1 MKQGL
6 TYRLWL
12 LVIAALL
19 GVSLSIPSFFQTE
32 SGPKVTLG
40 LDLQGG
46 LNLLLGVRT
55 DEALKA
61 RTSSLASTITYE
73 ANDKKLL
80 IDSVKI
86 EDKSLKFELFD
97 PKQKGELN
105 AMLAKFSGL
114 EIIENGNFYTLRFTP
129 EEITQIQED
138 AINQA
143 INTIRNRL
151 NIFGLSETSVTRQGR
166 QNILV
171 EVPGKSTPE
180 EEERLRNLISKPAH
194 LQFMAVDEERNA
206 RVELMSDAEAESYGD
221 VILPFAQSEQEM
233 RLNLPVRKILLKKV
247 PVLDGASVTN
257 ALPNKDQNNRYVVSF
272 NLDSDGARKF
282 GNFTGANIGNHLAIV
297 LDEKVYSAPTIQAR
311 LTDSGQITG
320 DFDKN
325 SAADL
330 ATILKSGALPASM
343 EILEKRSVG
352 PSLGEDSIRASLVAL
367 MSGFLLVVVFMV
379 LYYNFAGIIAVG
391 ALLVNIVL
399 IVAVMALFGAT
410 LTLPGMAGIV
420 LTVGMAVDA
429 NIIINERIREF
440 LRAGNS
446 IAKAIELGY
455 ANASRAIFDS
465 NATTLLVAVLLYA
478 NGTGAI
484 KGFAITMSLGILAS
498 VLTAIIGTQGIYQA
512 LLPKIGKTRH
522 LWFWFGIKA
531 DSHTPTNTQS
541 EQNGAK

>member
-1 MKQGL
+1 MKQGI

-12 LVIAALL
+12 LFIAAIL
-19 GVSLSIPSFFQTE
+19 GITLALPSIFQTE
-32 SGPKVTLG
+32 SGPKITLG

-46 LNLLLGVRT
+46 LNLLLGVRVE
-55 DEALKA
+55 EALQA
-61 RTSSLASTITYE
+61 RISSLASSINYE
-73 ANDKKLL
+73 AHHRKLL
-80 IDSVKI
+80 VDSVKI
-86 EDKSLKFELFD
+86 AQNSVYFELFD
-97 PKQKGELN
+97 PQQSNEVKK
-105 AMLAKFSGL
+105 MLAKFNNIVITQQDNVYSL
-114 EIIENGNFYTLRFTP
+114 SFTP
-129 EEITQIQED
+129 EEIIQIQED

-171 EVPGKSTPE
+171 EVPGKNTPE

-194 LQFMAVDEERNA
+194 LQFMAVDEERNG
-206 RVELMSDAEAESYGD
+206 RVAFMSDDEANSYND
-221 VILPFAQSEQEM
+221 IILPFAQSEQEKAIGVPEKK
-233 RLNLPVRKILLKKV
+233 LLLKKI

-257 ALPNKDQNNRYVVSF
+257 AMPTKDQNNRYVVSF

-297 LDEKVYSAPTIQAR
+297 LDNKVYSAPRIQAR

-320 DFDKN
+320 DFDRH

-330 ATILKSGALPASM
+330 AVILKSGALPASM

-352 PSLGEDSIRASLVAL
+352 PSLGEDSIQASMVAL
-367 MSGFLLVVVFMV
+367 LSGFLLVLAFMV
-379 LYYNFAGIIAVG
+379 FYYNFAGVIAVC
-391 ALLVNIVL
+391 ALLINITL
-399 IVAVMALFGAT
+399 IIAVMALFKAT

-446 IAKAIELGY
+446 IAKSIELGY

-465 NATTLLVAVLLYA
+465 NATTLLVAILLYA

-484 KGFAITMSLGILAS
+484 KGFAITMSLGIIAS

-512 LLPKIGKTRH
+512 LLPKMGKTRR
-522 LWFWFGIKA
+522 LRFWFGLNPQTLESSSKITAYKG
-531 DSHTPTNTQS
+531 T
-541 EQNGAK
+541 K

>member
-1 MKQGL
+1 MKQGI

-12 LVIAALL
+12 LFIAAIL
-19 GVSLSIPSFFQTE
+19 GITLALPSIFQTE
-32 SGPKVTLG
+32 SGPKITLG

-46 LNLLLGVRT
+46 LNLLLGVRVE
-55 DEALKA
+55 EALQA
-61 RTSSLASTITYE
+61 RISSLASSINYE
-73 ANDKKLL
+73 AHHKKLL
-80 IDSVKI
+80 VDSVKI
-86 EDKSLKFELFD
+86 AQNSVYFELFD
-97 PKQKGELN
+97 PQQSNEVKK
-105 AMLAKFSGL
+105 MLAKFNNIVITQQDNVYSL
-114 EIIENGNFYTLRFTP
+114 SFTP
-129 EEITQIQED
+129 EEIIQIQED

-171 EVPGKSTPE
+171 EVPGKNTPE

-194 LQFMAVDEERNA
+194 LQFMAVDEERNG
-206 RVELMSDAEAESYGD
+206 RVAFMSDDEANSYND
-221 VILPFAQSEQEM
+221 IILPFAQSEQEKAM
-233 RLNLPVRKILLKKV
+233 GIPEKKLLLKKI

-257 ALPNKDQNNRYVVSF
+257 AMPTKDQNNRYVVSF

-297 LDEKVYSAPTIQAR
+297 LDNKVYSAPTIQAR

-320 DFDKN
+320 DFDRH

-330 ATILKSGALPASM
+330 AVILKSGALPASM

-352 PSLGEDSIRASLVAL
+352 PSLGEDSIQASMVAL
-367 MSGFLLVVVFMV
+367 LSGFLLVLAFMV
-379 LYYNFAGIIAVG
+379 FYYNFAGVIAVC
-391 ALLVNIVL
+391 ALLINITL
-399 IVAVMALFGAT
+399 IIAVMALFKAT

-446 IAKAIELGY
+446 IAKSIELGY

-465 NATTLLVAVLLYA
+465 NATTLLVAILLYA

-484 KGFAITMSLGILAS
+484 KGFAITMSLGIIAS

-512 LLPKIGKTRH
+512 LLPKMGKTRR
-522 LWFWFGIKA
+522 LRFWFGLNPQTLESSSKITAYK
-531 DSHTPTNTQS
+531 
-541 EQNGAK
+541 GAK

>member
-1 MKQGL
+1 MKQGI

-12 LVIAALL
+12 LFIAAIL
-19 GVSLSIPSFFQTE
+19 GITLALPSIFQTE
-32 SGPKVTLG
+32 SGPKITLG

-46 LNLLLGVRT
+46 LNLLLGVRVE
-55 DEALKA
+55 EALQA
-61 RTSSLASTITYE
+61 RISSLASSINYE
-73 ANDKKLL
+73 ANHKKLL

-86 EDKSLKFELFD
+86 TQNSIYFELFD
-97 PKQKGELN
+97 SRQSNEVQK
-105 AMLAKFSGL
+105 MLARFNNL
-114 EIIENGNFYTLRFTP
+114 VITQQGNIYSLSFTP
-129 EEITQIQED
+129 EEIIQIQED

-151 NIFGLSETSVTRQGR
+151 NIFGLSETSVTRQGK

-171 EVPGKSTPE
+171 EVPGKNTPE

-194 LQFMAVDEERNA
+194 LQFMAVDEERNG
-206 RVELMSDAEAESYGD
+206 RVAFMSDDEANSYND
-221 VILPFAQSEQEM
+221 IILPFAQSEQEKAM
-233 RLNLPVRKILLKKV
+233 GIPEKKLLLKKI

-257 ALPNKDQNNRYVVSF
+257 AMPTKDQNNRYVVSF

-297 LDEKVYSAPTIQAR
+297 LDNKVYSAPTIQAR

-320 DFDKN
+320 DFDRH

-330 ATILKSGALPASM
+330 AVILKSGALPASM

-352 PSLGEDSIRASLVAL
+352 PSLGEDSIQASMVAL
-367 MSGFLLVVVFMV
+367 LSGFLFVLAFMV
-379 LYYNFAGIIAVG
+379 FYYNFAGVIAVC
-391 ALLVNIVL
+391 ALLINITL
-399 IVAVMALFGAT
+399 IIAVMALFKAT

-446 IAKAIELGY
+446 IAKSIELGY

-465 NATTLLVAVLLYA
+465 NATTLLVAILLYA

-484 KGFAITMSLGILAS
+484 KGFAITMSLGIIAS

-512 LLPKIGKTRH
+512 LLPKMGKTRR
-522 LWFWFGIKA
+522 LRFWFGLNPQTLESSSKITAYK
-531 DSHTPTNTQS
+531 
-541 EQNGAK
+541 GAK

>member
-1 MKQGL
+1 MKQGI

-12 LVIAALL
+12 LFIAAIL
-19 GVSLSIPSFFQTE
+19 GITLALPSVFQTE
-32 SGPKVTLG
+32 SGPKITLG

-46 LNLLLGVRT
+46 LNLLLGVRVE
-55 DEALKA
+55 EALQA
-61 RTSSLASTITYE
+61 RISSLASSINYE
-73 ANDKKLL
+73 AHHKKLL
-80 IDSVKI
+80 VDSVKI
-86 EDKSLKFELFD
+86 AQNSVYFELFD
-97 PKQKGELN
+97 PQQSNEVKK
-105 AMLAKFSGL
+105 MLAKFNNIVITQQDNVYSL
-114 EIIENGNFYTLRFTP
+114 SFTP
-129 EEITQIQED
+129 EEIIQIQED

-171 EVPGKSTPE
+171 EVPGKNTPE

-194 LQFMAVDEERNA
+194 LQFMAVDEERNG
-206 RVELMSDAEAESYGD
+206 RVAFMSDDEANSYND
-221 VILPFAQSEQEM
+221 IILPFAQSEQEKAM
-233 RLNLPVRKILLKKV
+233 GIPEKKLLLKKI

-257 ALPNKDQNNRYVVSF
+257 AMPTKDQNNRYVVSF

-297 LDEKVYSAPTIQAR
+297 LDNKVYSAPTIQAR

-320 DFDKN
+320 DFDRH

-330 ATILKSGALPASM
+330 AVILKSGALPASM

-352 PSLGEDSIRASLVAL
+352 PSLGEDSIQASMVAL
-367 MSGFLLVVVFMV
+367 LSGFLLVLAFMV
-379 LYYNFAGIIAVG
+379 FYYNFAGVIAVC
-391 ALLVNIVL
+391 ALLINITL
-399 IVAVMALFGAT
+399 IIAVMALFKAT

-446 IAKAIELGY
+446 IAKSIELGY

-465 NATTLLVAVLLYA
+465 NATTLLVAILLYA

-484 KGFAITMSLGILAS
+484 KGFAITMSLGIIAS

-512 LLPKIGKTRH
+512 LLPKMGKTRR
-522 LWFWFGIKA
+522 LRFWFGLNPQTLESSSKITAYKG
-531 DSHTPTNTQS
+531 T
-541 EQNGAK
+541 K